1 MLTRR
6 EFIRRTFILSAGGA
20 LTACT
25 PREILST
32 PSPLPSPQASAIPSA
47 VNTNTIPT
55 PAATMTAAP
64 VPPASIE
71 SYLAVAC
78 GSNPTAI
85 TRAAIDALGGMSRFV
100 KRGNDVIIKPN
111 ICNAS
116 FSPEYAATT
125 NPDVVAALVTMC
137 LESGAARVRVMDEP
151 FGGTALA
158 AYKKSGIRD
167 AVEKAGG
174 QMEILAPAKFVDVN
188 FPNGRDIK
196 KWKVY
201 QDILKADV
209 VINVPIAK
217 VHDLAKLTLSMKGLM
232 GIVADRGS
240 IHNGINQRLA
250 DLATVIRPTLNV
262 VDAVRILTNNG
273 PTSWNLNDVV
283 LANTVIATH
292 DIVAADAYAAKT
304 LFQKKPE
311 EIGYIKLG
319 AEMGLGRYDFDNLR
333 IKQVTV

>member
-1 MLTRR
+1 
-6 EFIRRTFILSAGGA
+6 
-20 LTACT
+20 
-25 PREILST
+25 
-32 PSPLPSPQASAIPSA
+32 
-47 VNTNTIPT
+47 
-55 PAATMTAAP
+55 MTAAP
-64 VPPASIE
+64 VQPTSVE
-71 SYLAVAC
+71 SYLTVAR

-167 AVEKAGG
+167 AVERAGG

-262 VDAVRILTNNG
+262 IDAVRVLTNHG
-273 PTSWNLNDVV
+273 PTSWNLKDVV

-292 DIVAADAYAAKT
+292 DIIAADAYAAKT
-304 LFQKKPE
+304 LFQRKPE
-311 EIGYIKLG
+311 EISYIKLG

-333 IKQVTV
+333 IKQVTA